1 MYTEDF
7 DLSYDLTIVVP
18 THNRRDL
25 LRDGVASLRRQS
37 FPVDRYEIVAVS
49 DGSTDGT
56 DEEYATPLASPATRL
71 VRQEK
76 RGLSAAR
83 NLGLHHAQGRL
94 VMFVDD
100 DMVADEKLAEM
111 HVDAHARFDEHV
123 AVRGRVKPAS
133 DLPDTAFCRIVI
145 GDICGVYEAHADR
158 ARFVTF
164 ERALSWQTSF
174 KKSELERLGGY
185 DETFRLYGWE
195 DIEFAYRAS
204 QQGLRFYYEP
214 RAISLHR
221 DQRNTLPTH
230 GQRLRNA
237 SRMAPFMFARHPEI
251 RATIPMYAD
260 KEPIDWKHDH
270 PRLIAKKAARQLLA
284 TRPLMQFLEGVTPLV
299 ERATTSEKFLR
310 RWYYGLLGSYVLLG
324 YREGLTG
331 ASGSGHSEMRPSR
344 SSA

>member
-1 MYTEDF
+1 MCE
-7 DLSYDLTIVVP
+7 LTIVVP
-18 THNRRDL
+18 TYNRRDL
-25 LRDGVASLRRQS
+25 LRDGVTSLRRQS
-37 FPVDRYEIVAVS
+37 FPADRYEIVIVS

-56 DEEYATPLASPATRL
+56 DAEYATPLTSPATRL

-76 RGLSAAR
+76 RGFGLSAAR
-83 NLGLHHAQGRL
+83 NLGLRQARGRL
-94 VMFVDD
+94 VMFFDD
-100 DMVADEKLAEM
+100 DMVADEQLVEM

-123 AVRGRVKPAS
+123 AVRGRVKPAP

-145 GDICGVYEAHADR
+145 GDICGVYEAHADQ

-164 ERALSWQTSF
+164 ETALSWQTSF

-195 DIEFAYRAS
+195 DIEFAYRAA

-214 RAISLHR
+214 RAVSLHR
-221 DQRNTLPTH
+221 DQRNTLATH
-230 GQRLRNA
+230 GQRLRKA

-260 KEPIDWKHDH
+260 KGPIDWQHDSL
-270 PRLIAKKAARQLLA
+270 RLVAKKAARRLLA
-284 TRPLMQFLEGVTPLV
+284 TRPLMRVLEGVTPLV
-299 ERATTSEKFLR
+299 ERATASEKFLR

-331 ASGSGHSEMRPSR
+331 ASDIGPSGVRPSQ

>member
-1 MYTEDF
+1 M
-7 DLSYDLTIVVP
+7 LDLTIVIP
-18 THNRRDL
+18 TYNRRAL
-25 LRDGVASLRRQS
+25 LRDAVESLRRQTY
-37 FPVDRYEIVAVS
+37 PLDRYEILIVS
-49 DGSTDGT
+49 DGSSDGT
-56 DEEYATPLASPATRL
+56 DDDYAGPLQSPVTRL

-76 RGLSAAR
+76 RGFGLAAAR
-83 NLGLHHAQGRL
+83 NLGLRHAQGRL
-94 VMFVDD
+94 VMFFDD
-100 DMVADEKLAEM
+100 DMVSDEKLVEM
-111 HVDAHARFDEHV
+111 HVDTHARFDEHV
-123 AVRGRVKPAS
+123 AVRGRVKPAP
-133 DLPDTAFCRIVI
+133 DLPDTSFCRIVI
-145 GDICGVYEAHADR
+145 GDICGVYEANADQ
-158 ARFVTF
+158 AHFLSF
-164 ERALSWQTSF
+164 ETALSWQTSF

-195 DIEFAYRAS
+195 DIEFAYRAA

-260 KEPIDWKHDH
+260 KGPIDWKHDN
-270 PRLIAKKAARQLLA
+270 PRLIAKKAARRLLA
-284 TRPLMQFLEGVTPLV
+284 TRPLMRFLEGVTPLI
-299 ERATTSEKFLR
+299 ERTTTSEIFLR

-331 ASGSGHSEMRPSR
+331 ASGSSHSEIRPSQL
-344 SSA
+344 SA